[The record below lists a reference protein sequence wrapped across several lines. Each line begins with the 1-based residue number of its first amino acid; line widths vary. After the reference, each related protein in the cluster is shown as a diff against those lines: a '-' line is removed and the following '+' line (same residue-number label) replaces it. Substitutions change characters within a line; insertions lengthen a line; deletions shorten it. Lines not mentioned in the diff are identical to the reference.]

1 MKKVLKKIRNVCISI
16 GVFLFSSI
24 NKVFALDIDPKF
36 AEPALYGS
44 PKQFMEPEL
53 YGSPKAMDVPVIWKI
68 LRGFIIPAILI
79 IGIIV
84 YFKKSKSSTA
94 KKIVFSLIFS
104 AIVIGLCIGINYLI
118 TRS

>member
-36 AEPALYGS
+36 AEPTLYGS

-84 YFKKSKSSTA
+84 YFKKSKSTIS
-94 KKIVFSLIFS
+94 KKILFALFFCTI
-104 AIVIGLCIGINYLI
+104 IICGCIGINYLL
-118 TRS
+118 TR